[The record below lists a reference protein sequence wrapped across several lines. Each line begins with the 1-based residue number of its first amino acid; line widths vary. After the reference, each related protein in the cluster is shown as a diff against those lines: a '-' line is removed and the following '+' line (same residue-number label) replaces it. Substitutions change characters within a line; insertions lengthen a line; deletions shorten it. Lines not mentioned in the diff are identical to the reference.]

1 MPQTVTDRPH
11 GRPLSWL
18 RLRQGPKP
26 IAPLPSRR
34 FTPRVILGLIRDISL
49 LGGQFLAALLTRQE
63 MSVDWHM
70 RVRRAKVNRS
80 VENRREIA
88 L

>member
-1 MPQTVTDRPH
+1 M
-11 GRPLSWL
+11 
-18 RLRQGPKP
+18 
-26 IAPLPSRR
+26 
-34 FTPRVILGLIRDISL
+34 ILGLIRDISL

-70 RVRRAKVNRS
+70 RARRLKVKLG
-80 VENRREIA
+80 VENQREIA